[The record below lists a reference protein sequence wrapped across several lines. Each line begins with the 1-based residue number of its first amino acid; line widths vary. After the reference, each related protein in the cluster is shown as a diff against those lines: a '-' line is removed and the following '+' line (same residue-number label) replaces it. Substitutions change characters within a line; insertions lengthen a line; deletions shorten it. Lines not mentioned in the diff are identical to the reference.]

1 MLYIILLLL
10 FFQFPTAIFVVNHL
24 PGHAAVDADVL
35 ARDKSS
41 PVRAEKE
48 HHIGDIKGISDSAG
62 RLLRGIRAFVDGVC
76 RIYPPRG
83 DGVHPCFSRQTDSQ
97 CVGQCSN
104 ATFGFRSVVG
114 SCGRAKI
121 TINV

>member
-10 FFQFPTAIFVVNHL
+10 FFQFPTAISVVNHL

-35 ARDKSS
+35 ARYKAGL
-41 PVRAEKE
+41 VATKE
-48 HHIGDIKGISDSAG
+48 QHHIGNVHGITHSAG

-83 DGVHPCFSRQTDSQ
+83 NGVHPCFSRQTDSQ